1 MSKTGKFNVTVH
13 LGKQSYSPGKAVPI
27 GGTKGLS
34 EEEAKKLVENF
45 GLFIASADN
54 VAAVDE
60 AMSGFKAELATAKGN
75 SERLAEVTSEVTR
88 LEGLLLGRPT
98 VEQLDAEKQK
108 VEQLEEDSLTLAE
121 EVTNL
126 TNAGKEKD
134 ARIKD
139 LEAKVTDLE
148 KKVPAK

>member
-27 GGTKGLS
+27 GGKGLS
-34 EEEAKKLVENF
+34 EEEAKKLVDNF
-45 GLFIASADN
+45 GAFIASADN

-60 AMSGFKAELATAKGN
+60 AMSGLKTELAAAREN
-75 SERLAEVTSEVTR
+75 SERLAEVTLEVTR

-98 VEQLDAEKQK
+98 IEQLDAEKQK